1 MIHSLSGGVIH
12 ENGVYTFAKVEV
24 EGLPCWYLAR
34 EKVEAGDSVIVPFGK
49 RGERKHGKVLRVE
62 NCSEQTA
69 PCPMN
74 RVREIE
80 QVLHG
85 EEF

>member
-24 EGLPCWYLAR
+24 DGLPCWYLAR
-34 EKVEAGDSVIVPFGK
+34 EKVEAGDCVIVPFGK
-49 RGERKHGKVLRVE
+49 RGELKRGKVLRVE
-62 NCSEQTA
+62 SCSEQTA

-80 QVLHG
+80 QVLR
-85 EEF
+85 ENE